1 MPRVTPATTSP
12 IMARPRRWLAV
23 KLASAKRQIWQWQR
37 ILSEISPGR
46 ATRRRTDLGRPK
58 PDRSCATDTFR
69 TFDYPF
75 FRKIEFCTILVPM
88 DATDI
93 GNARPAAGAV
103 GEARPGAYAEAVPG
117 SNPGIPG
124 HPGGLC
130 PGNGAVKAFST
141 GFRSNPLKSLNSR
154 KKMGLVFVPNNLEF
168 VPPNLDFVP
177 SGLDFVPSGLDFVP
191 AGLEP
196 LPCGPEGRPRLGRPS
211 VLPQNR
217 RLVPGRLRGARPG
230 GTRPQ
235 GRGRADAMEKAP
247 QVSGIARNGDG
258 TARRPQPE
266 SAADRTLGGLINRR
280 QKRPRCAGPP
290 CPTFRPKRRRRR
302 NRHVRFP
309 VPPRRRDRPTVASRT
324 SGSALPRSTI
334 GSGGRGRGCVQRR
347 RSWLSERRRTAE
359 RLERPRDML
368 GGEARVGRKSD
379 EKRFVREKIL
389 EN

>member
-1 MPRVTPATTSP
+1 MCYRYVPN
-12 IMARPRRWLAV
+12 I
-23 KLASAKRQIWQWQR
+23 
-37 ILSEISPGR
+37 
-46 ATRRRTDLGRPK
+46 
-58 PDRSCATDTFR
+58 C
-69 TFDYPF
+69 

-93 GNARPAAGAV
+93 GNARPAADAV

-141 GFRSNPLKSLNSR
+141 GFRSNPLKSLDSR

-168 VPPNLDFVP
+168 VPPNLDFVLT
-177 SGLDFVPSGLDFVP
+177 GLDFVPPGLGFVP

-258 TARRPQPE
+258 TARLPVRPSSPGA
-266 SAADRTLGGLINRR
+266 SARR
-280 QKRPRCAGPP
+280 ACRVLRSW
-290 CPTFRPKRRRRR
+290 RRR
-302 NRHVRFP
+302 P
-309 VPPRRRDRPTVASRT
+309 SPPRPPYMRA
-324 SGSALPRSTI
+324 A
-334 GSGGRGRGCVQRR
+334 RR
-347 RSWLSERRRTAE
+347 RLR
-359 RLERPRDML
+359 
-368 GGEARVGRKSD
+368 G
-379 EKRFVREKIL
+379 
-389 EN
+389 